1 MLKPQG
7 ALLMWSLL
15 PLLFIKLF
23 YDKIGFTNTLSQY
36 ILDKSKNDQ
45 GRGTSSSD

>member
-36 ILDKSKNDQ
+36 ILDITKNN
-45 GRGTSSSD
+45 RRKGTSSSD